1 MVSVGRI
8 EHVTGTGEETES
20 IEAILMVGHG
30 LEAIFRTCEISLNST
45 QSEYLGQYE
54 RQSDE
59 TWQSVGWDGSG
70 EVGSV
75 RL

>member
-45 QSEYLGQYE
+45 
-54 RQSDE
+54 
-59 TWQSVGWDGSG
+59 
-70 EVGSV
+70 
-75 RL
+75 